1 MFFFYELI
9 SSILIEFINSILLQC
24 TYNLLNYEFICN
36 LISKKDILYWLNIY
50 NFIYYLCYK
59 WIKTF
64 LINLYFYMIQ
74 FFLIFI
80 YNNMP
85 NKLLVNYIYYYYIIK
100 KFILKCYKYLIMGYI
115 KPLRFWRLY
124 YRFYHISYL
133 KVLFFFLS
141 FIIFFLM
148 WKRRNTY
155 LKRFFIWNILLF
167 YIFSIFI
174 SFLLWPLFSNKFL
187 ALLISILF
195 SFLII
200 YLKLN

>member
-24 TYNLLNYEFICN
+24 TYNLLNHEFICD
-36 LISKKDILYWLNIY
+36 LISKKDVLYWLNIY

-85 NKLLVNYIYYYYIIK
+85 NKFIKSSIYYILLEKIIWK
-100 KFILKCYKYLIMGYI
+100 DRLTRLLKHI
-115 KPLRFWRLY
+115 KINRLWRGW
-124 YRFYHISYL
+124 YRFYYIDYL
-133 KVLFFFLS
+133 KILFFIFCFVI
-141 FIIFFLM
+141 FILM
-148 WKRRNTY
+148 WKRRETY
-155 LKRFFIWNILLF
+155 RLRFFVGNLIKFYLL
-167 YIFSIFI
+167 S
-174 SFLLWPLFSNKFL
+174 L
-187 ALLISILF
+187 LF
-195 SFLII
+195 SFILG
-200 YLKLN
+200 

>member
-85 NKLLVNYIYYYYIIK
+85 NNFVKSSMYYIMLTKIRLQEKIIMFSIYVK
-100 KFILKCYKYLIMGYI
+100 KERSWRYFYKFYYIDYLKFLFFLFCLIIFILM
-115 KPLRFWRLY
+115 WR
-124 YRFYHISYL
+124 
-133 KVLFFFLS
+133 
-141 FIIFFLM
+141 
-148 WKRRNTY
+148 RRSTY
-155 LKRFFIWNILLF
+155 SRL
-167 YIFSIFI
+167 
-174 SFLLWPLFSNKFL
+174 
-187 ALLISILF
+187 
-195 SFLII
+195 
-200 YLKLN
+200 

>member
-85 NKLLVNYIYYYYIIK
+85 NKFIKSSIYYILLEKIIWK
-100 KFILKCYKYLIMGYI
+100 DRLTRLLKHI
-115 KPLRFWRLY
+115 KINRLWRGW
-124 YRFYHISYL
+124 YRFYYIDYL
-133 KVLFFFLS
+133 KILFFIFCV
-141 FIIFFLM
+141 IIFILM
-148 WKRRNTY
+148 WKRRSTY
-155 LKRFFIWNILLF
+155 RVRFFAGNLIKFYLLSLFFSFILA
-167 YIFSIFI
+167 YIFSNTFI
-174 SFLLWPLFSNKFL
+174 SISLSLFLSFFCV
-187 ALLISILF
+187 LLT
-195 SFLII
+195 
-200 YLKLN
+200 LN